1 MSRKAPTDAPKKC
14 LFCEVRQAYVPV
26 EIQLRTI
33 SMDSWASL
41 EHVLSYKS
49 EQPIDI
55 EIRERL
61 KKCARKMA
69 EVDLEMQK
77 ISQELKK

>member
-1 MSRKAPTDAPKKC
+1 
-14 LFCEVRQAYVPV
+14 
-26 EIQLRTI
+26 
-33 SMDSWASL
+33 MDSWASL

-77 ISQELKK
+77 ISQELKKYSQSFHNIMYNKQWRYF

>member
-1 MSRKAPTDAPKKC
+1 
-14 LFCEVRQAYVPV
+14 
-26 EIQLRTI
+26 
-33 SMDSWASL
+33 MDSWASL